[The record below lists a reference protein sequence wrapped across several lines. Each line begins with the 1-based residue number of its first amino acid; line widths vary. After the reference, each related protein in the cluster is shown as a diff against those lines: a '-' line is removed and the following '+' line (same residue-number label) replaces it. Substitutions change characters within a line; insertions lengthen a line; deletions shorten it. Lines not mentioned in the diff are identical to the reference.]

1 MSYGVGQVGTV
12 SVVVAR
18 VNQWIEKPEENYQC
32 IFCFQ
37 IFLHSSCNYYL
48 VQRVAQRVKKPE
60 SEIVFSYN
68 L

>member
-32 IFCFQ
+32 IFCSQ

-60 SEIVFSYN
+60 SE
-68 L
+68 

>member
-18 VNQWIEKPEENYQC
+18 VNQWIEKPEENWQY
-32 IFCFQ
+32 IFCIQ
-37 IFLHSSCNYYL
+37 IFLHSYCNYYP

-60 SEIVFSYN
+60 SE
-68 L
+68 